1 MPQQVDFQV
10 DHNRPVTNPVL
21 REILRC
27 KYEEPSKVSSA
38 VLEAAIRSAVYLIP
52 IFSDEMKVEPSGP
65 NGQLALQK
73 GSRIKIMLAFDQS
86 KVEFLPIFTDRDELK
101 KWVRDPVST
110 LAIPAR
116 HAFEFVSASATLQGV
131 VINPAG
137 QLLSIQRKGVE
148 LLAK

>member
-1 MPQQVDFQV
+1 VPQQVDSQV
-10 DHNRPVTNPVL
+10 DFNKPVTNPVL

-52 IFSDEMKVEPSGP
+52 ILSDEMKVEPSGP
-65 NGQLALQK
+65 NGQMTLQK
-73 GSRIKIMLAFDQS
+73 GSRIKVMLAFDQN
-86 KVEFLPIFTDRDELK
+86 KVEFLPLFTDREELK
-101 KWVRDPVST
+101 KWIRDPVST
-110 LAIPAR
+110 LAMPAR
-116 HAFEFVSASATLQGV
+116 QAFGFVSASTTLQGV

-137 QLLSIQRKGVE
+137 QLLSIQRKGIE